1 MFKKSLISLTLACGS
16 VVLPLFLVN
25 RQAIAQSEP
34 STNTISE
41 EVTDT
46 PKAETTKTPTSP
58 ITPAMSEEETPTDT
72 ATPAETKVL
81 ATRLVLRL
89 KERKV
94 YAYQDDEVLASYR
107 VAIGKKGWETPQGE
121 FEIIQMVKNPKWQ
134 NPWNGKVSA
143 PGPNSPLGE
152 RWIGFWTDGKDYIGF
167 HGTPGEHL
175 IGQAVSHGCVRMR
188 NADVKALFELVDKG
202 IPVIVQP

>member
-1 MFKKSLISLTLACGS
+1 MEFKQSLISLALAGWS
-16 VVLPLFLVN
+16 VVLPVSLMQ
-25 RQAIAQSEP
+25 RQAIAGEVSAPPTEETTITP
-34 STNTISE
+34 TPTNT
-41 EVTDT
+41 V
-46 PKAETTKTPTSP
+46 
-58 ITPAMSEEETPTDT
+58 TPAISNEAVPVETVTSEETPE
-72 ATPAETKVL
+72 ETQVL

-94 YAYQDDEVLASYR
+94 YAYQEDKVLASYP

-121 FEIIQMVKNPKWQ
+121 FEVIQMVKNPKWQ
-134 NPWNGKVSA
+134 NPWNGKVSS

-152 RWIGFWTDGKDYIGF
+152 RWIGFWTDGKDHIGF

-188 NADVKALFELVDKG
+188 NTDVKALFELVDKG

>member
-1 MFKKSLISLTLACGS
+1 MKFKQLLIPLILASGSLFLPISLINEQVGAEEAA
-16 VVLPLFLVN
+16 V
-25 RQAIAQSEP
+25 P
-34 STNTISE
+34 S
-41 EVTDT
+41 
-46 PKAETTKTPTSP
+46 KAETTKTPTSP
-58 ITPAMSEEETPTDT
+58 IAPAILEEVSPTDKT
-72 ATPAETKVL
+72 TPAETKVL
-81 ATRLVLRL
+81 ATHLVLKL

-94 YAYQDDEVLASYR
+94 YAYQDEQLLASYR

-121 FEIIQMVKNPKWQ
+121 FEVIQMIENPKWE
-134 NPWNGKVSA
+134 NPWNGKISA

-152 RWIGFWTDGKDYIGF
+152 RWIGFWTNGKNYIGF

-188 NADVKALFELVDKG
+188 NADVKALFKLVNKG